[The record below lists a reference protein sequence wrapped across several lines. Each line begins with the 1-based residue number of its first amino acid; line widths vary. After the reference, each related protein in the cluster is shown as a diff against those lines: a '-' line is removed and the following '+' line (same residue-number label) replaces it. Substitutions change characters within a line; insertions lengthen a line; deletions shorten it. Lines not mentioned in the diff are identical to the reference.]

1 MTIYLIGIALALI
14 LAPFAYRCG
23 SKGRIIYLVI
33 TLGYLALVSGFRGLG
48 IGSDTLGYFN
58 VFERAKAF
66 SSLFDAIGYSE
77 ITAPV
82 YIWENWTIAKI
93 GGDYRGVLLVNSFLI
108 SFLVGRFAYKT
119 TDNVVLAV
127 LCYVGLASF
136 FQSMNGMR
144 QYMAVCLMANAYLC
158 LIDSDFKS
166 KGGWLLLLA
175 AIGVHNTAFIIVLSL
190 ALALYCR
197 RASSYKRSL
206 KMIIIVGAAAAILFQ
221 PLLRLFIS
229 IFPYYDL
236 YAGGESTYSIY
247 ESNAGGRIV
256 LLYFA
261 LGVVTAF
268 GYLKLDAAA
277 YWDDLEIGAKLFPL
291 AILTA
296 VFGVAFSG
304 SFLFNR
310 LIWFFSVGFI
320 GFIPY
325 CVNKAE
331 GGEKVLLLMFV
342 IAFLGI
348 WCALQLIENKS
359 GVVPYVL
366 GVGDFM
372 QGGVR

>member
-1 MTIYLIGIALALI
+1 MTIYLVGIALALI
-14 LAPFAYRCG
+14 LAPFAYRG
-23 SKGRIIYLVI
+23 GNKGRIIYLVV
-33 TLGYLALVSGFRGLG
+33 TLGFLALVSGFRGLG

-58 VFERAKAF
+58 VFERTKVF
-66 SSLFDAIGYSE
+66 SNLFDAISHSE

-93 GGDYRGVLLVNSFLI
+93 GGDYRAVLLLNSLLI

-144 QYMAVCLMANAYLC
+144 QYMAVCLMANAYLS
-158 LIDSDFKS
+158 LVDSDFKS
-166 KGGWLLLLA
+166 KCGWLLLLA
-175 AIGVHNTAFIIVLSL
+175 AIGVHNTAFIMVLPL

-197 RASSYKRSL
+197 RASSYKKSL
-206 KMIIIVGAAAAILFQ
+206 KMIIVVGVAAVILFQ
-221 PLLRLFIS
+221 PLLSFFIG

-236 YAGGESTYSIY
+236 YAGGESTYSIF

-256 LLYFA
+256 LLYLA
-261 LGVVTAF
+261 LGAVTAF
-268 GYLKLDAAA
+268 GYLKLDAAKR
-277 YWDDLEIGAKLFPL
+277 WDDLEIGAKLFPL
-291 AILTA
+291 AIMTVVL
-296 VFGVAFSG
+296 GVAFSS

-331 GGEKVLLLMFV
+331 GGEKVLVLMFV

-348 WCALQLIENKS
+348 WCVLQLIENKS

-366 GVGDFM
+366 GVANLM